1 MNKRVNNGQNLNNI
15 RNFAKKNSNKLKLT
29 TNKTIQDS
37 FENNN
42 CKPFWRYMKAKK
54 QDNIGVT
61 PLKRKGNLFSN
72 PRGTNIWIGIVKFYL
87 GSDE

>member
-1 MNKRVNNGQNLNNI
+1 MN
-15 RNFAKKNSNKLKLT
+15 
-29 TNKTIQDS
+29 
-37 FENNN
+37 
-42 CKPFWRYMKAKK
+42 AKK

-61 PLKRKGNLFSN
+61 SLKRKGNLFSN